1 MLTTLNQDASNSM
14 DLKIQFSEDSTVWFD
29 AQGYTATN
37 GVAIAGGGTNY
48 DAFATDIFH
57 HFWRARI
64 KATSSGNQAT
74 AAFYWNLVQAM

>member
-1 MLTTLNQDASNSM
+1 M
-14 DLKIQFSEDSTVWFD
+14 DLKIQFSENGSDWFD
-29 AQGYTATN
+29 AQGYTAAN
-37 GVAIAGGGTNY
+37 GVAIAAGDY

-74 AAFYWNLVQAM
+74 CAIYWNLVQAM